1 MCVGGGQGWWYVVLR
16 FDVSMICDEYLYDLK
31 VTFLTGP
38 VEGCPLV
45 LTEAAAQPQGQGR
58 AMRTTRQRTR
68 RDRRRTSRE
77 RQMRVS

>member
-1 MCVGGGQGWWYVVLR
+1 MGGGQGWWYLALR
-16 FDVSMICDEYLYDLK
+16 FDVSMICDEYLYHLK
-31 VTFLTGP
+31 VTLTTGP
-38 VEGCPLV
+38 VEGCVLV

>member
-1 MCVGGGQGWWYVVLR
+1 
-16 FDVSMICDEYLYDLK
+16 MICDEYLYDLK
-31 VTFLTGP
+31 VTIITGH
-38 VEGCPLV
+38 VEGCGLV